1 MAKNVQRPWL
11 FVFTIALGTLINPL
25 NSSMIS
31 VALTRLQNVLD
42 LSFANATWLISIFY
56 LASAFGQPL
65 MGKLSDMFGA
75 KRLFLTGLFLVAM
88 SSILAPLFLNFGWL
102 LFCRALQAIGSS
114 ALFPTGMAMVRNN
127 ITHGQAQA
135 LSALSIVASVSAAF
149 GPSIGGFLI
158 QGFDWQ
164 AIFLINLPFIILSF
178 TLAIFILP
186 SNGVKKFEFQK
197 IDFIGIGL
205 FVVAMIFLILFLL
218 SIGDTINFWTVP
230 VFIICFYTFYK
241 YERKQAYPFID
252 VIALLGN
259 INQLF
264 VYVQF
269 LNINIVYYFYFYGL
283 PIYLMEI
290 RNYNEGT
297 AGVFMLA
304 FAGLGVIFSPFA
316 ARWIDRAGS
325 KPAVIF
331 GSVALTLGTT
341 LILTINSTSS
351 VAWLLVVMGILG
363 LSNGF
368 NNIGMQMSLFQF
380 IRPEDTGMAS
390 GLFQTSRYVGA
401 ILSSSLL
408 GIFFNKHIDIEH
420 FHIVALIG
428 IAFCIFTFFL
438 AVRMPRKGHMG
449 QL

>member
-1 MAKNVQRPWL
+1 MSKNVNKPWL
-11 FVFTIALGTLINPL
+11 FVFTIALGILINPL
-25 NSSMIS
+25 NSSMMS

-42 LSFANATWLISIFY
+42 LSFASATWLISIFY

-65 MGKLSDMFGA
+65 MGKLSDMFGP
-75 KRLFLTGLFLVAM
+75 KRLFLTGLSLVAA

-114 ALFPTGMAMVRNN
+114 ALFPTGMTMVRNH
-127 ITHGQAQA
+127 ITKGKAQA
-135 LSALSIVASVSAAF
+135 LSILSIVASVFAAF

-178 TLAIFILP
+178 VLAIFILP
-186 SNGVKKFEFQK
+186 NKGVKKFELNR

-205 FVVAMIFLILFLL
+205 FVIAMVFLILFLL
-218 SIGDTINFWTVP
+218 SLGDTVNFWTMP
-230 VFIICFYTFYK
+230 VFLIGFYLFYK
-241 YERKQAYPFID
+241 YEQKQKHPFID
-252 VIALLGN
+252 VIALRGN
-259 INQLF
+259 MNQLL
-264 VYVQF
+264 VYIQF
-269 LNINIVYYFYFYGL
+269 LSINIVYYCYFYGL
-283 PIYLMEI
+283 PIFLMEI
-290 RNYNEGT
+290 RKYNEGST
-297 AGVFMLA
+297 GLFMLA
-304 FAGLGVIFSPFA
+304 FAGIGVLFSPFA
-316 ARWIDRAGS
+316 ARWIDNSGS

-331 GSVALTLGTT
+331 GSIVLTIGTV
-341 LILTINSTSS
+341 LILTINGSSS
-351 VAWLLVVMGILG
+351 VTWLLVVMGILG

-420 FHIVALIG
+420 FHIVAMIC
-428 IAFCIFTFFL
+428 IAFCLFTFYL
-438 AVRMPRKGHMG
+438 AARMPRKSNIGRI
-449 QL
+449 